1 MSKHIALGSL
11 MIISALTPCN
21 ARALPPLDGSIRLNT
36 ISGIP
41 VVDGVFLNGHG
52 PYRFVL
58 DTGAQTNQVD
68 ESVARKIGLT
78 TTFQVKMA
86 TAAGVIPVDGG
97 RTAEVSLGS
106 ASASNQE
113 FLFTSLDG
121 AHVLSTEIKGVLGQE
136 FLAHFDYLLDFAKHR
151 LVFGEPAPEG
161 GRWVGFETIDSCPV
175 IETSEGKLVLDSGAN
190 STILYRSSPPS
201 ADGSMIRTASGTAP
215 VSTIQGL
222 RLKIAGREYH
232 PANAASIPRALLKG
246 DGLLPASLFRAI
258 YISNSSKYVI
268 LDPSPDSRETARR

>member
-1 MSKHIALGSL
+1 
-11 MIISALTPCN
+11 MITSALLPCN
-21 ARALPPLDGSIRLNT
+21 ARALQGALDGSIRLNI

-58 DTGAQTNQVD
+58 DTGAHKNQV
-68 ESVARKIGLT
+68 EVSIVRKLGLA

-86 TAAGVIPVDGG
+86 TTAGVITVDGG
-97 RTAEVSLGS
+97 RVGEVSLGS

-113 FLFTSLDG
+113 FLFTTLDG
-121 AHVLSTEIKGVLGQE
+121 AHVLSTEISGVLGQE
-136 FLAHFDYLLDFAKHR
+136 FLAQFDYLLDFAKHR
-151 LVFGEPAPEG
+151 LVFGGPAPDG
-161 GRWVGFETIDSCPV
+161 GSRVGFENINGCPV

-201 ADGSMIRTASGTAP
+201 ADGSIIRTASGTAS

-222 RLKIAGREYH
+222 RLTIGGREYY
-232 PANAASIPRALLKG
+232 PAKAAALPRSLLKG
-246 DGLLPASLFRAI
+246 DGLLPATLFRAI
-258 YISNSSKYVI
+258 YISNSNKYVI
-268 LDPSPDSRETARR
+268 LDPSTDPRETGRH

>member
-11 MIISALTPCN
+11 MIISALVPCN
-21 ARALPPLDGSIRLNT
+21 ARALQAPDGSIRLNT

-41 VVDGVFLNGHG
+41 VVDGVFLNGRG

-58 DTGAQTNQVD
+58 DTGGQTNQVE
-68 ESVARKIGLT
+68 ESLAQKIGLAR
-78 TTFQVKMA
+78 TFQVKMA
-86 TAAGVIPVDGG
+86 TAAGVIPVAGG
-97 RTAEVSLGS
+97 RVAEVSLGS

-113 FLFTSLDG
+113 FVFTTLDG
-121 AHVLSTEIKGVLGQE
+121 PHVLSAEIKGVLGQE

-161 GRWVGFETIDSCPV
+161 GSRVGFETIDSCPA
-175 IETSEGKLVLDSGAN
+175 IETSEGRLVLDSGAN
-190 STILYRSSPPS
+190 STILFRSAPPA
-201 ADGSMIRTASGTAP
+201 ADGSTIRTASGTAS

-222 RLKIAGREYH
+222 RLKIGGREYR
-232 PANAASIPRALLKG
+232 PAKAAAIPRVLLKG
-246 DGLLPASLFRAI
+246 DGLLSATLFRAI

-268 LDPSPDSRETARR
+268 LDPSTDSRETGRP